1 MKSKEHKR
9 METKE
14 FWKLM
19 LIDKGNKERN
29 MLSTLKTNLKKLW
42 VIWYKSYVIHWQF
55 TSSLKKI
62 RE

>member
-55 TSSLKKI
+55 TSRK
-62 RE
+62 